1 MIDVKLFAPINNE
14 KFFVGKL
21 INTEEKILTIELDE
35 NSEMKIRMKDIA
47 QIRLH
52 IDFKQED
59 SDFDC
64 KEKQK

>member
-35 NSEMKIRMKDIA
+35 NSEMKIPMKDIA

-52 IDFKQED
+52 IDF
-59 SDFDC
+59 
-64 KEKQK
+64 